1 MSKHKPPTEA
11 SLGRRS
17 RLNSVIESL
26 NLQHITRYIEEAA
39 AIQIENCVG
48 FVQVPVG
55 ITGPLRI
62 SGPDTAGEYHA
73 PLATCEP
80 TLVGSCG
87 RGCKAF
93 NACGGL
99 QFEALNEVMFRAP
112 VFLFTSPGYAI
123 AFARAVPSFRSD
135 FARWA
140 ESTSR
145 YVRLQKLDATIVG
158 SSAHLYCTTQHAC
171 ESLRASKYRERFGTK
186 DFIIEGQL
194 ASDKK
199 PSWGNVQR
207 HRGVEVLAWG
217 IITNNACERI
227 LGCTN
232 IVTALFVSTGQDA
245 GSIAEASW
253 SHLTS
258 RYDHE
263 AKTLK
268 MSLCLPSLPVG
279 TVGGGTRYPSQRE
292 EERNLVGKIAAF
304 ALALV
309 ASTSA
314 AIANDTFTKSHMR
327 LARWACYLTRLCF
340 VVRISRVLGPPR
352 YIGVGD
358 GGGGIPLRGTHLDAL
373 GSPPLRGFGTSIA
386 VPEVSGGI
394 SRSLDALK

>member
-1 MSKHKPPTEA
+1 MSKLKTPTPP
-11 SLGRRS
+11 SLDRHS
-17 RLNSVIESL
+17 RLSSVIEIP
-26 NLQHITRYIEEAA
+26 NLQHITRHIDEAA

-55 ITGPLRI
+55 IAGPLRI
-62 SGPDTAGEYHA
+62 NGADTAGEYHA

-80 TLVGSCG
+80 TLVASCS

-99 QFEALNEVMFRAP
+99 QFEVLNEAMSRAP
-112 VFLFTSPGYAI
+112 MFLFASPGHAI
-123 AFARAVPSFRSD
+123 AFTRAIPSFRCD

-145 YVRLQKLDATIVG
+145 YVRLQELDASIIG
-158 SSAHLYCTTQHAC
+158 SSVHLYCSYFCGSAAGQNMVSKATQYAC
-171 ESLRASKYRERFGTK
+171 ERLRASKYVERFGIK

-207 HRGVEVLAWG
+207 PRGVEVLAWG

-227 LGCTN
+227 LGCSAEHLYHTQMALKDGGIRNGQFGCNINTAN
-232 IVTALFVSTGQDA
+232 IVAALFVSTGQDA

-258 RYDHE
+258 EYDYE
-263 AKTLK
+263 TKALK
-268 MSLCLPSLPVG
+268 MSLYFPSLPVG

-292 EERNLVGKIAAF
+292 CLNMLGCAEPAGKRKLAGKIAAF
-304 ALALV
+304 ALALD

-327 LARWACYLTRLCF
+327 LARGEIY
-340 VVRISRVLGPPR
+340 
-352 YIGVGD
+352 
-358 GGGGIPLRGTHLDAL
+358 GIRAPKL
-373 GSPPLRGFGTSIA
+373 
-386 VPEVSGGI
+386 
-394 SRSLDALK
+394 